1 VGRPSKLSSVQER
14 EILQR
19 LAAGESNRS
28 VAKDFN
34 VGEAT
39 IRRIFSAQVPKVKDV
54 AQRLAVAEKELE
66 SMPVSAQRATRTLAD
81 QLKDIGT
88 NLASAARFGSATAS
102 RLAELAHG
110 QLDGIQA
117 PDGSLDGGKML
128 NIGILTRTANEAAV
142 PALRLVV
149 ATQGNPPDA
158 PDEEDR
164 PTLSNLSDAELDQ
177 FIVLQ
182 QKARS

>member
-19 LAAGESNRS
+19 LAAGESNRA
-28 VAKDFN
+28 VAKDFH

-39 IRRIFSAQVPKVKDV
+39 IRRIFSAQVPKVRDV

-81 QLKDIGT
+81 QLKDIGN
-88 NLASAARFGSATAS
+88 NLATAARYGSATAA

-110 QLDGIQA
+110 ELKDIQGQDGKLDGV
-117 PDGSLDGGKML
+117 KVL
-128 NIGILTRTANEAAV
+128 NIGVLTRTANEAAV

-158 PDEEDR
+158 PEDEDQ

-177 FIVLQ
+177 FIALQ
-182 QKARS
+182 EKARG